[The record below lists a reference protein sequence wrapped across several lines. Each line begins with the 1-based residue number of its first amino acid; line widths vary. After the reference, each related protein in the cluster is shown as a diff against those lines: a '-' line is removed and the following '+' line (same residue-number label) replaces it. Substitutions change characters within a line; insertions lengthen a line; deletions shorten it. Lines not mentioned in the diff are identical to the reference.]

1 MNQYAVAKI
10 FGQEIGV
17 ILEAENG
24 IQFQYSDE
32 FDGERL
38 QISPVMMPYDPYRV
52 YRRYDSMAFGGLP
65 GIFNDSLPDSFGA
78 LLMKQYFADKYGGAT
93 SLSVIDKLLYVGTR
107 GMGAI
112 EYFPAYKDMKSSGL
126 LLRDYIEATR
136 HILSGKSSD
145 VLKEASRHPSPGG
158 ARPKAAIQWDR
169 EENLMIVGGVQAH
182 KNNMEEWIV
191 KFDEEGKETT
201 KIEYCYMSLA
211 KEAGINVPSIALI
224 PSGSEHHFAI
234 KRFDRKE
241 DGGKLH
247 LATLSGLLHIN
258 HNNYHVST
266 SYERCMKI
274 GTGIA
279 QEWETSKEIFRRMVF
294 NVIGRNCDDHAKNI
308 SFLMDEN
315 GNWTLSPA
323 YDIVYNFGK
332 ATFGQHRMSVADK
345 TEEITVNDLA
355 KCGYAAGLEADFMKD
370 IIRQTSDLFAS
381 IEKRLIENG
390 VSDKTASE
398 IGQNVKLFSTDSFPT
413 NRPGAAAKP
422 AKKRSRKKRDSSAE
436 F

>member
-1 MNQYAVAKI
+1 MNRYVVPKI

-17 ILEAENG
+17 ILETENG
-24 IQFQYSDE
+24 IQFQYSDA

-38 QISPVMMPYDPYRV
+38 QISPVMLPYDPHRV
-52 YRRYDSMAFGGLP
+52 YGKYDSMAFDGLP

-78 LLMKQYFADKYGGAT
+78 LLMNQYFADKYGGAT
-93 SLSVIDKLLYVGTR
+93 SLSPIDKLLYVGTN

-112 EYFPAYKDMKSSGL
+112 EYYPAYEDMASSGL

-136 HILSGKSSD
+136 HVLSGESSD

-158 ARPKAAIQWDR
+158 ARPKAAVQWDR
-169 EENLMIVGGVQAH
+169 GKNLMVVGGVQADE
-182 KNNMEEWIV
+182 NNMEEWIV

-211 KEAGINVPSIALI
+211 KEVGINIPSIALI
-224 PSGSEHHFAI
+224 PSESECHFAI
-234 KRFDRKE
+234 KRFDRKA
-241 DGGKLH
+241 DGSKLH

-266 SYERCMKI
+266 SYEHCIKI
-274 GTGIA
+274 GTGIT
-279 QEWETSKEIFRRMVF
+279 QEWETAKEIFRRMVF

-332 ATFGQHRMSVADK
+332 ATFGQHRMSVAGK
-345 TEEITVNDLA
+345 TEEITVHDLA
-355 KCGYAAGLEADFMKD
+355 ECGYAAGLESDFMKE
-370 IIRQTSDLFAS
+370 IIGQTSDLFTN

-390 VSDKTASE
+390 VSKKTASE
-398 IGQNVKLFSTDSFPT
+398 ISQNVKLFSTDNFPT
-413 NRPGAAAKP
+413 NRRRTVGNPTQN
-422 AKKRSRKKRDSSAE
+422 RSRKRKR
-436 F
+436 